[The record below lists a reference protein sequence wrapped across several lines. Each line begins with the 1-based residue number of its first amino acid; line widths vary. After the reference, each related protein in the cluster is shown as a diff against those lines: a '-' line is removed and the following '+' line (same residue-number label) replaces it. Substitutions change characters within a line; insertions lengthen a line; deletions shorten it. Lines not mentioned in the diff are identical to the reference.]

1 MNEWGF
7 ISQDIFVGIGKSAT
21 INNFKTRPGYMRA
34 ERLVHSN
41 PHSSQLGVIWHLYNP
56 ALNIQIDKH
65 FQLRI
70 LKAKYFP
77 TPLNL
82 TAAYYIYAGFNT
94 YVNMDW
100 ENAELGAI
108 LPFILFGYAFIAIL
122 VDLVMQITFRKL
134 TLFLYLIESL
144 ILSLFIIWL
153 VDIGEIQ
160 TIVIQG
166 YAQVASIVISLLI
179 IFFAIREAKLKRK
192 KTTKQK

>member
-1 MNEWGF
+1 
-7 ISQDIFVGIGKSAT
+7 
-21 INNFKTRPGYMRA
+21 
-34 ERLVHSN
+34 
-41 PHSSQLGVIWHLYNP
+41 
-56 ALNIQIDKH
+56 
-65 FQLRI
+65 
-70 LKAKYFP
+70 
-77 TPLNL
+77 
-82 TAAYYIYAGFNT
+82 
-94 YVNMDW
+94 MDW

-144 ILSLFIIWL
+144 TLSLFIIWL
-153 VDIGEIQ
+153 VNIGEIQ
-160 TIVIQG
+160 TIIIQG